1 MDVVTARST
10 AQRRNYQMTSITEE
24 TNNTRPTAVAGSP
37 APPQRSKASA
47 ATRAAPRTK
56 MPKAASARKGS
67 KTAKILAL
75 VKRPGGAALK
85 ELRKATGWQ
94 PHSVRGFLSGVLT
107 KKMGLKVRSVKGASG
122 ERRYSVKA

>member
-1 MDVVTARST
+1 
-10 AQRRNYQMTSITEE
+10 MTSTTEE
-24 TNNTRPTAVAGSP
+24 TNNTRPTAAAGSP
-37 APPQRSKASA
+37 ASPQLSRKAA
-47 ATRAAPRTK
+47 TPTRAAPRTK
-56 MPKAASARKGS
+56 TPKAASARKGS

-75 VKRPGGAALK
+75 LKWPGGAALK
-85 ELRKATGWQ
+85 ELMKATGWQ

>member
-1 MDVVTARST
+1 MMSSSED
-10 AQRRNYQMTSITEE
+10 
-24 TNNTRPTAVAGSP
+24 PTKPQPAAAAGNP
-37 APPQRSKASA
+37 APPKRTRKAKMPTCSK
-47 ATRAAPRTK
+47 PRTK
-56 MPKAASARKGS
+56 TPKAARARKGS

-75 VKRPGGAALK
+75 LKRPGGAASK

>member
-1 MDVVTARST
+1 
-10 AQRRNYQMTSITEE
+10 MTSTTEE
-24 TNNTRPTAVAGSP
+24 TNNARPTIAPGSP
-37 APPQRSKASA
+37 APPRRSRKAA
-47 ATRAAPRTK
+47 APTSRTAPRTK
-56 MPKAASARKGS
+56 TPKAASARKGS

-85 ELRKATGWQ
+85 ELMKATGWQ

>member
-1 MDVVTARST
+1 
-10 AQRRNYQMTSITEE
+10 MTSTTEE
-24 TNNTRPTAVAGSP
+24 TNNTRPIPAAPSP
-37 APPQRSKASA
+37 APPQRSRKAAS
-47 ATRAAPRTK
+47 TRAAARTK
-56 MPKAASARKGS
+56 APKGARARKGS

-75 VKRPGGAALK
+75 LKRPGGAALK
-85 ELRKATGWQ
+85 ELMKATGWQ

>member
-1 MDVVTARST
+1 
-10 AQRRNYQMTSITEE
+10 MTSTTEE
-24 TNNTRPTAVAGSP
+24 TNNARPTVAAGSP
-37 APPQRSKASA
+37 PPPRRSRKAAAP
-47 ATRAAPRTK
+47 TRTAPRTK
-56 MPKAASARKGS
+56 TPKTVSARKGS

-85 ELRKATGWQ
+85 ELMKATGWQ

-107 KKMGLKVRSVKGASG
+107 KKMGLKVSSVKGASD